1 MLALSPGG
9 EVAVDKVFG
18 LISKSLTDTVPNVR
32 LVSAKALRQLAHKY
46 EVLRD
51 PVKKTL
57 TALSEDPD
65 KDVKFYV
72 LEAINSS

>member
-1 MLALSPGG
+1 M
-9 EVAVDKVFG
+9 
-18 LISKSLTDTVPNVR
+18 TDSVPNVR

-46 EVLRD
+46 DGLRE

-57 TALSEDPD
+57 AALSEDPD

-72 LEAINSS
+72 LEAVNGI

>member
-1 MLALSPGG
+1 MSPGG

-18 LISKSLTDTVPNVR
+18 LVSKSLTDTVPNVR
-32 LVSAKALRQLAHKY
+32 LVSSKALRTLAQKY

-57 TALSEDPD
+57 AALSEDPD
-65 KDVKFYV
+65 KDVKFFV
-72 LEAINSS
+72 LDAVSNL